1 MKKMT
6 KKERVEQYL
15 DNMISRADF
24 EVENLLNT
32 TVYDLIDDTELEGIG
47 KTTLSSALNEFKKR
61 FGQKKSGKGGSFPV
75 KNTKKERVER
85 YLSNLMKQP
94 VFTVEDLMNLTV
106 YDLFGNAELEG
117 IGKTTLSSGIS
128 AFKKKYLKI
137 QYDEEASIAEN
148 SQNEADT
155 EDVVLEVE
163 EEEDLAFMEE
173 VFEDVIINTI
183 EKEGKKE
190 LNKKQKQKPKEDAKP
205 QKPVVN
211 KTSKAVV
218 SKEGL
223 DSNDLQTIK
232 QMIQQ
237 YQSGQNGVVQPDN
250 LELIELK
257 HALKFF
263 GIDYKMI
270 LEHYRKN
277 V

>member
-1 MKKMT
+1 MKKIT

-15 DNMISRADF
+15 DSMMSQDDF
-24 EVENLLNT
+24 AVDDLMGM
-32 TVYDLIDDTELEGIG
+32 TVYDLIDNSELQGIG

-61 FGQKKSGKGGSFPV
+61 NGLKKPGKGGMIPV

-85 YLSNLMKQP
+85 YLTNLMKQP
-94 VFTVEDLMNLTV
+94 VFSVDDLMNLTV

-137 QYDEEASIAEN
+137 QYDEEASAAKANKKAAIEPEID
-148 SQNEADT
+148 QG
-155 EDVVLEVE
+155 EDDDIE
-163 EEEDLAFMEE
+163 FMEE
-173 VFEDVIINTI
+173 AFEDVFINTI
-183 EKEGKKE
+183 KKEGKKV
-190 LNKKQKQKPKEDAKP
+190 KKKKKSKPETKVAEQPAAASAEKP
-205 QKPVVN
+205 TASARTEN
-211 KTSKAVV
+211 LDKT
-218 SKEGL
+218 
-223 DSNDLQTIK
+223 DIQTIK
-232 QMIQQ
+232 LMIQQ
-237 YQSGQNGVVQPDN
+237 YQSGQSGLVQTEN

>member
-1 MKKMT
+1 MT
-6 KKERVEQYL
+6 KKERVEKYL
-15 DNMISRADF
+15 ENMVSQTDF
-24 EVENLLNT
+24 AVEDLMGM
-32 TVYDLIDDTELEGIG
+32 TVYDLFGNAELDGIG

-61 FGQKKSGKGGSFPV
+61 YGLKKQGKGGMIPV

-85 YLSNLMKQP
+85 YLTNLMKQP

-137 QYDEEASIAEN
+137 QYDEEANGTDIEKDIAE
-148 SQNEADT
+148 T
-155 EDVVLEVE
+155 EVE
-163 EEEDLAFMEE
+163 PDEDNDLDDVEEA
-173 VFEDVIINTI
+173 FEDVFIDTI
-183 EKEGKKE
+183 KKEGKKE
-190 LNKKQKQKPKEDAKP
+190 RNQKETAEGETAAPKTNTISTPTQEDL
-205 QKPVVN
+205 
-211 KTSKAVV
+211 
-218 SKEGL
+218 KEVL
-223 DSNDLQTIK
+223 DSTDIQTIK
-232 QMIQQ
+232 QMIHQ
-237 YQSGQNGVVQPDN
+237 YQSGQDGLVQPEN

-270 LEHYRKN
+270 LDHYRKN

>member
-15 DNMISRADF
+15 DDIVNQAGF
-24 EVENLLNT
+24 EVDNLLNT
-32 TVYDLIDDTELEGIG
+32 TVYDLIDDAKLEGIG
-47 KTTLSSALNEFKKR
+47 KTTLSSALNDYKKR
-61 FGQKKSGKGGSFPV
+61 YGQNKAGKGGVISI

-85 YLSNLMKQP
+85 YLSTLMKQP

-106 YDLFGNAELEG
+106 YDLFGNSELEG

-137 QYDEEASIAEN
+137 QYDEEPILDPVDQEESEVV
-148 SQNEADT
+148 ET
-155 EDVVLEVE
+155 EPE
-163 EEEDLAFMEE
+163 EEVDLAFVEE
-173 VFEDVIINTI
+173 AFEDVIINTI

-190 LNKKQKQKPKEDAKP
+190 RSKKKQKVKEIVAP
-205 QKPVVN
+205 QKPIEN
-211 KTSKAVV
+211 KTTKVATKNVN
-218 SKEGL
+218 L
-223 DSNDLQTIK
+223 DSSDLLTIK

-237 YQSGQNGVVQPDN
+237 YQSGQSTSVQPDN

-263 GIDYKMI
+263 GIDFKMI

>member
-15 DNMISRADF
+15 DNMVNQADF
-24 EVENLLNT
+24 EVDNLLNT
-32 TVYDLIDDTELEGIG
+32 TVYDLIENKELEGIG

-61 FGQKKSGKGGSFPV
+61 YGQKKAGKDGIVAV

-85 YLSNLMKQP
+85 YLTNLMKQP

-106 YDLFGNAELEG
+106 YDLFGNSELEG

-137 QYDEEASIAEN
+137 QYDEEASRAEIG
-148 SQNEADT
+148 QNEGEPV
-155 EDVVLEVE
+155 EDVQD
-163 EEEDLAFMEE
+163 EEEDLAVFEE
-173 VFEDVIINTI
+173 AFEDVIINTI

-190 LNKKQKQKPKEDAKP
+190 RNKNNKKKQKNDEEIEP
-205 QKPVVN
+205 QRPTAN
-211 KTSKAVV
+211 KTSKVAA
-218 SKEGL
+218 ETGNL
-223 DSNDLQTIK
+223 DSSDIQTIK

-237 YQSGQNGVVQPDN
+237 YQTGQSPLVQPES

-270 LEHYRKN
+270 LDHYRKN